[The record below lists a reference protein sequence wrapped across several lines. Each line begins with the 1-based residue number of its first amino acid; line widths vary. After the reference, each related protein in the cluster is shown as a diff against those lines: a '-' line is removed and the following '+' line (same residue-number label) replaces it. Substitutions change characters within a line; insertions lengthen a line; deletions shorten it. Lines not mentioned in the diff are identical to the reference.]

1 MKTLIK
7 AGILLTMDDQHTIY
21 EPGHLLMDDAGRIL
35 RVGEPREVPEME
47 ADQVVDFSNRLMM
60 PGLIN
65 AHAHSP
71 MTLFRGLAEGI
82 SLFTMEGFL
91 NCLRRLEAA
100 ADARMVPA
108 AVEVTCAEMIRT
120 GTTCFADQ
128 YFYTRDIYPVVDKS
142 GLRAALAYGIV
153 ELGDPQS
160 RERELAAATAFL
172 ESLSDHPRIKGWVG
186 PHAFFVD
193 NSEEIILRELALA
206 ERFDTGLHIHFAT
219 SSEEE
224 DYCQDKFGISAV
236 QRMKDL
242 GILDFPVLAAHSIT
256 VPESDFSTLAESQFS
271 AVICPSSSMRSGF
284 PAAPLKAM
292 LAAGVNA
299 ALGTDNVANA
309 NSYDLIREMDV
320 AAKLMIYREQE
331 PGAIPAETIV
341 ELATM
346 GGARALGWEDR
357 IGSLEAGKQADLI
370 ALDLTD
376 IGWGPK
382 GAQDLYT
389 AIVYAISGM
398 HVTDVMVDGEWLL
411 REKEWLTV
419 DYPAAV
425 KQMNRDYSRLTEN
438 IKKLEGK

>member
-1 MKTLIK
+1 
-7 AGILLTMDDQHTIY
+7 MDDQHTIY

>member
-1 MKTLIK
+1 MKILIK

-128 YFYTRDIYPVVDKS
+128 YFYTRDIFPVVDKS

-256 VPESDFSTLAESQFS
+256 VPESDFPTLAESQFT

-425 KQMNRDYSRLTEN
+425 KQMNRDYSRLTDN
-438 IKKLEGK
+438 LKKLEGK

>member
-47 ADQVVDFSNRLMM
+47 ADQVLDFSNRLMM

-128 YFYTRDIYPVVDKS
+128 YFYTRDIFPVVDKS

-256 VPESDFSTLAESQFS
+256 VPESDFPTLAESQFT

-425 KQMNRDYSRLTEN
+425 KQMNRDYSRLTDN
-438 IKKLEGK
+438 LKKLEGK